1 MNNPSTISYRKIWI
15 MSYPL
20 MISLIIEHMIGL
32 TDAVFLGRVGDVAL
46 GACALGGVYYM
57 ALFMLAFGF
66 GFGAQIIIA
75 RRNGE
80 RRYNRIGPTLV
91 QGCYFM
97 LALALLLFTVSLYVS
112 PAILRDA
119 IESPHV
125 YGATI
130 EYLHWRTYGVFFSF
144 LCVMFRAYYVGITQT
159 KILTVN
165 SIVMLLSNVAL
176 NYCLIFG
183 KGGFP
188 AMGVAGAAI
197 ASSVAEA
204 VSLAF
209 FMVYTGIT
217 ADKRKYGFHKAFSF
231 RPQLLKG
238 MLSISGWTMV
248 QSFISV
254 SIWFIFFLAIEHLG
268 ERPLAVTNIVRNIS
282 ALIMMIISA
291 FATTAGALISNQIG
305 GGEQRYLFKTCGMTL
320 NLTYAIL
327 LPLLILLCLF
337 PEPAL
342 RIFTDNPSLVAASVD
357 SVYVMASSTL
367 ITVPAFILFN
377 AVSGTGNTK
386 AGFIMEMI
394 TLVVYT
400 AAVYFGVIRL
410 KPDVALCWFSEH
422 VYSIVLIA
430 LAWWY
435 LKSGKWRGK
444 KV

>member
-1 MNNPSTISYRKIWI
+1 MNSPSSISYQKIWL

-20 MISLIIEHMIGL
+20 MISLIIEHLIGL

-57 ALFMLAFGF
+57 AMFMLAFGF

-80 RRYNRIGPTLV
+80 RRYNRIAPTMV

-97 LALALLLFTVSLYVS
+97 LVLAVALFTASQYFS
-112 PAILRDA
+112 PIILRDI
-119 IESPHV
+119 IESPQV
-125 YGATI
+125 YSATAD
-130 EYLHWRTYGVFFSF
+130 YLHWRTYGVFFSF

-165 SIVMLLSNVAL
+165 SIVMLLSNVVL

-188 AMGVAGAAI
+188 AMGIAGAAI
-197 ASSVAEA
+197 ASSVSEA
-204 VSLAF
+204 VSLLF
-209 FMVYTGIT
+209 FIIYTGTT
-217 ADKRKYGFHKAFSF
+217 ADKRKYGFRRAFTF
-231 RPQLLKG
+231 RPHLLKG

-282 ALIMMIISA
+282 AMLIMVISA
-291 FATTAGALISNQIG
+291 FGTTAGALISNQIG
-305 GGEQRYLFKTCGMTL
+305 AGEQRYLFKTCGMTL

-327 LPLLILLCLF
+327 IPLLILLCMF
-337 PEPAL
+337 PEPVL
-342 RIFTDNPSLVAASVD
+342 RIFTDNPSLIAASVN

-367 ITVPAFILFN
+367 IIAPAFILFN

-394 TLVVYT
+394 SL
-400 AAVYFGVIRL
+400 AVYSAAIYYGVIRL
-410 KPDVALCWFSEH
+410 KPDVAVCWFSEH
-422 VYSIVLIA
+422 IYGVVLIA

-435 LKSGKWRGK
+435 LKSGRWRGK
-444 KV
+444 RV

>member
-1 MNNPSTISYRKIWI
+1 MNNPSSTSYQKIWF

-57 ALFMLAFGF
+57 AMFMLAFGF

-80 RRYNRIGPTLV
+80 RRYNRIAPTMI

-97 LALALLLFTVSLYVS
+97 LALAAALFATSRYFS
-112 PAILRDA
+112 PAILRDI
-119 IESPHV
+119 IESPAV
-125 YGATI
+125 YDSTVD
-130 EYLHWRTYGVFFSF
+130 YLRWRSYGVFFSF
-144 LCVMFRAYYVGITQT
+144 LCVMFRSYYVGITRT

-165 SIVMLLSNVAL
+165 SLVMLLSNVAL

-188 AMGVAGAAI
+188 AMGIAGAAI
-197 ASSVAEA
+197 ASSVSEA
-204 VSLAF
+204 VSLLF
-209 FMVYTGIT
+209 FIIYTVIT
-217 ADKRKYGFHKAFSF
+217 ADKRKYGFRRAFTF
-231 RPQLLKG
+231 RPYLLKG

-254 SIWFIFFLAIEHLG
+254 SVWFIFFLAIEHLG

-282 ALIMMIISA
+282 ALLIMVISA

-305 GGEQRYLFKTCGMTL
+305 SGEQRCLFKTCGMTL
-320 NLTYAIL
+320 NLTYAL
-327 LPLLILLCLF
+327 LIPLLVILCLF
-337 PEPAL
+337 PESVL
-342 RIFTDNPSLVAASVD
+342 RAFTDNPSLIDDSVH
-357 SVYVMASSTL
+357 SVYVMASSML
-367 ITVPAFILFN
+367 ITAPAFILFN
-377 AVSGTGNTK
+377 AVSGTGNTR
-386 AGFIMEMI
+386 AGFVMEMVSL
-394 TLVVYT
+394 TVYT
-400 AAVYFGVIRL
+400 VAIYYGVIRL

-422 VYSIVLIA
+422 IYGIPMILQ
-430 LAWWY
+430 AWWY
-435 LKSGKWRGK
+435 LRRGKWRGK

>member
-1 MNNPSTISYRKIWI
+1 

-57 ALFMLAFGF
+57 AMFMLAFGF

-80 RRYNRIGPTLV
+80 RRYNRIAPTMV

-97 LALALLLFTVSLYVS
+97 LVLAVALFAASQYFS
-112 PAILRDA
+112 PIILRDI
-119 IESPHV
+119 IESPQV
-125 YGATI
+125 YGAT
-130 EYLHWRTYGVFFSF
+130 VD
-144 LCVMFRAYYVGITQT
+144 FRAYYVGITQT

-188 AMGVAGAAI
+188 AAGIAGAAI
-197 ASSVAEA
+197 ASSVSEA
-204 VSLAF
+204 VSLLF
-209 FMVYTGIT
+209 FIIYTSMT
-217 ADKRKYGFHKAFSF
+217 ADKRKYGFRRAFTL
-231 RPQLLKG
+231 RPHLLKG

-282 ALIMMIISA
+282 ALLIMVISA

-305 GGEQRYLFKTCGMTL
+305 AGEQRCLFKTCGMTL
-320 NLTYAIL
+320 KLTYAIL
-327 LPLLILLCLF
+327 IPLLIILCLF
-337 PEPAL
+337 PEPVL
-342 RIFTDNPSLVAASVD
+342 RAFTDSPSLIAASVN

-367 ITVPAFILFN
+367 IMAPSFILFN

-394 TLVVYT
+394 SLAVYT
-400 AAVYFGVIRL
+400 AVIYYGIIRL

-422 VYSIVLIA
+422 VYGVTLII